1 VSHTTAAV
9 ATEGADGG
17 GRDEGEGAKGEGE
30 GEDEGGAAAATGAGR
45 EAAIRYRLVH
55 KKILRQAAQMY
66 AA

>member
-9 ATEGADGG
+9 ATEGADGD

-30 GEDEGGAAAATGAGR
+30 GEGGAAAATGAGR